1 MEIRYFDNAA
11 TTKVK
16 EEVLKEMFPYFSVE
30 YGNPSSMYSI
40 GRRARKAI
48 ETSRKK
54 VAELINCQPKE
65 IYFTSCGSESD
76 NMALKGIAYA
86 NKEKGN
92 HIITSKIEHSAILNS
107 CKALEKQGYKIT
119 YLNVDESGNIDI
131 NELENAINKDTILIS
146 IMFANNEIGT
156 IEPIEQISKI
166 AKKNNIIFHTDA
178 VQACGNIKIDVKEM
192 GIDMLSLSG
201 HKINAPK
208 GVGALYVR
216 EGIEFDRFLDG
227 GHQEKNKR
235 AGTENVAEIVGL
247 GKACEIAKNNL
258 ELHTKKLKELRDFYI
273 EQVEEK
279 IENIKLNGPRN
290 NRLPGNANISFKGVN
305 GSELL
310 LKLDEKGICASA
322 GSACSTGSSSPSH
335 VLTSIGLDSKTADG
349 TLRVSFGEENSKEDV
364 EYLVENLEN
373 IVTELR
379 KKSDFGDFVVGD
391 KNHHSIKNF
400 R

>member
-40 GRRARKAI
+40 GRSSRRAI
-48 ETSRKK
+48 ETARKR
-54 VAELINCQPKE
+54 VAELINCKPKE

-92 HIITSKIEHSAILNS
+92 HIITSKIEHPAILNS
-107 CKALEKQGYKIT
+107 CKTLEKQGYRIT
-119 YLNVDESGNIDI
+119 YLNVDEEGNIDI
-131 NELENAINKDTILIS
+131 SELENSINEDTILIS

-166 AKKNNIIFHTDA
+166 AKKHNIIFHTDA
-178 VQACGNIKIDVKEM
+178 VQACGNIKIDVKDM

-208 GVGALYVR
+208 GVGALYIR

-258 ELHTKKLKELRDFYI
+258 ESHINKLKELRDFYI
-273 EQVEEK
+273 NQVEEK
-279 IENIKLNGPRN
+279 IENIKLNGPRD

-322 GSACSTGSSSPSH
+322 GSACSTGSNSPSN
-335 VLTSIGLDSKTADG
+335 VLTSIGLDSKMADG
-349 TLRVSFGEENSKEDV
+349 TLRVTFCEENSKEDV
-364 EYLVENLEN
+364 EYLVENLKN
-373 IVTELR
+373 IVRELR
-379 KKSDFGDFVVGD
+379 KKS
-391 KNHHSIKNF
+391 NF
-400 R
+400 LS

>member
-40 GRRARKAI
+40 GRSSRRAI
-48 ETSRKK
+48 ETARKR
-54 VAELINCQPKE
+54 VAELINCKSKE
-65 IYFTSCGSESD
+65 VYFTSCGSESD

-92 HIITSKIEHSAILNS
+92 HIITSKIEHPAILNS
-107 CKALEKQGYKIT
+107 CKTLEKQGYKIT
-119 YLNVDESGNIDI
+119 YLNVDEEGNIDI

-166 AKKNNIIFHTDA
+166 AKKHNIIFHTDA

-227 GHQEKNKR
+227 GHQEKNQR

-247 GKACEIAKNNL
+247 GKACEIAQTNL
-258 ELHTKKLKELRDFYI
+258 ESHINKLKELRDFYI
-273 EQVEEK
+273 SQVEK
-279 IENIKLNGPRN
+279 RIDNIKLNGPRD

-335 VLTSIGLDSKTADG
+335 VLTSIGLDSKIADG
-349 TLRVSFGEENSKEDV
+349 TLRVTFCEENSKEDV

-373 IVTELR
+373 IVRELR
-379 KKSDFGDFVVGD
+379 KKS
-391 KNHHSIKNF
+391 NF
-400 R
+400 LS

>member
-1 MEIRYFDNAA
+1 MEIRYFYNAA

-40 GRRARKAI
+40 GRRAKKAI
-48 ETSRKK
+48 ENARKR

-92 HIITSKIEHSAILNS
+92 HIITSKIEHPAILNS
-107 CKALEKQGYKIT
+107 CEVLEKQGYKIT
-119 YLNVDESGNIDI
+119 YLNVDEEGKIDI

-156 IEPIEQISKI
+156 IEPIEKISQI
-166 AKKNNIIFHTDA
+166 AKKHNIIFHTDA
-178 VQACGNIKIDVKEM
+178 VQACGNIKIDVKQM
-192 GIDMLSLSG
+192 KIDMLSLSG

-216 EGIEFDRFLDG
+216 EEIEFDRFLDG

-258 ELHTKKLKELRDFYI
+258 ELHTHKLKELRDFYI
-273 EQVEEK
+273 NQVEEK
-279 IENIKLNGPRN
+279 IENIKLNGPRD
-290 NRLPGNANISFKGVN
+290 NRLPGNANISFKGIN

-322 GSACSTGSSSPSH
+322 GSACSTDSNSPSH
-335 VLTSIGLDSKTADG
+335 VLTSIGLDSKTAEG

-379 KKSDFGDFVVGD
+379 KKSCFL
-391 KNHHSIKNF
+391 S
-400 R
+400 

>member
-40 GRRARKAI
+40 GRSSRRAI
-48 ETSRKK
+48 ETARKR
-54 VAELINCQPKE
+54 VAELINCKPKE

-92 HIITSKIEHSAILNS
+92 HIITSKIEHPAILNS
-107 CKALEKQGYKIT
+107 CKTLEKQGYRIT
-119 YLNVDESGNIDI
+119 YLNVDEEGNIDI
-131 NELENAINKDTILIS
+131 SELENSINEDTILIS

-166 AKKNNIIFHTDA
+166 AKKHNIIFHTDA
-178 VQACGNIKIDVKEM
+178 VQACGNIKIDVKDM

-258 ELHTKKLKELRDFYI
+258 ESHINKLKELRDFYI
-273 EQVEEK
+273 NQVEEK
-279 IENIKLNGPRN
+279 IENIKLNGPRD

-322 GSACSTGSSSPSH
+322 GSACSTGSNSPSN
-335 VLTSIGLDSKTADG
+335 VLTSIGLDSKMADG
-349 TLRVSFGEENSKEDV
+349 TLRVTFCEENSKEDV
-364 EYLVENLEN
+364 EYLVENLKN
-373 IVTELR
+373 IVRELR
-379 KKSDFGDFVVGD
+379 KKS
-391 KNHHSIKNF
+391 NF
-400 R
+400 LS

>member
-40 GRRARKAI
+40 GRSSRRAI
-48 ETSRKK
+48 ETARKR
-54 VAELINCQPKE
+54 VAELINCKPKE

-92 HIITSKIEHSAILNS
+92 HIITSKIEHPAILNS
-107 CKALEKQGYKIT
+107 CKTLEKQGYRIT
-119 YLNVDESGNIDI
+119 YLNVDEEGNIDI
-131 NELENAINKDTILIS
+131 SELENSINEDTILIS

-166 AKKNNIIFHTDA
+166 AKKHNIIFHTDA
-178 VQACGNIKIDVKEM
+178 VQACGNIKIDVKDM

-258 ELHTKKLKELRDFYI
+258 ESHINKLKELRDFYI
-273 EQVEEK
+273 NQVEEK
-279 IENIKLNGPRN
+279 IENIKLNGPRD
-290 NRLPGNANISFKGVN
+290 NRLPGNANISFKEVN

-335 VLTSIGLDSKTADG
+335 VLTSIGLDSKMAEG
-349 TLRVSFGEENSKEDV
+349 TLRVSFSEENSKEDV
-364 EYLVENLEN
+364 EYLVENLER

-379 KKSDFGDFVVGD
+379 KKC
-391 KNHHSIKNF
+391 
-400 R
+400 

>member
-1 MEIRYFDNAA
+1 
-11 TTKVK
+11 
-16 EEVLKEMFPYFSVE
+16 
-30 YGNPSSMYSI
+30 
-40 GRRARKAI
+40 
-48 ETSRKK
+48 
-54 VAELINCQPKE
+54 
-65 IYFTSCGSESD
+65 
-76 NMALKGIAYA
+76 MALKGIAYA

-92 HIITSKIEHSAILNS
+92 HIITSRIEHPAILNS
-107 CKALEKQGYKIT
+107 CKALEKQGYRIT
-119 YLNVDESGNIDI
+119 YLNVDENGNIDI
-131 NELENAINKDTILIS
+131 NELENTINKDTILIS

-166 AKKNNIIFHTDA
+166 AKKHNIIFHTDA
-178 VQACGNIKIDVKEM
+178 VQACGNIKIDVKDM

-273 EQVEEK
+273 NQVEEK
-279 IENIKLNGPRN
+279 IENIKLNGPRD

-335 VLTSIGLDSKTADG
+335 VLTSIGVDSKTAEG
-349 TLRVSFGEENSKEDV
+349 TLRVSFGEDNIKEDV

-379 KKSDFGDFVVGD
+379 KKRDFLSWD
-391 KNHHSIKNF
+391 KSML
-400 R
+400 